1 MLAFYS
7 KKQHF
12 KSDGLPFQIVFHNQ
26 INEILHYHDFDEL
39 VIVLDGNGIH
49 ETKSMKS
56 VISAG
61 DVFLIKQGQQ
71 HIYTHMKNLSIVN
84 ILFEYDKL
92 EIDWNKFKNIQGFTA
107 LFETEPNLRERTNF
121 RNKHT
126 LNPEQLDQIS
136 ALLYKMKNEFD
147 GKKSGWDIMML
158 NLLQELFIMLARS
171 YSATTQ
177 KNSKY
182 MVCLTRM
189 TQFIENNYAKDIT
202 RDMIIHAGK
211 TSTAVGTRIFKEL
224 LGQSPV
230 EYLNHI
236 RLNHAVDMLQN
247 TDAGISEIAYACGF
261 GDSNYFSLRFKKKNG
276 ISPRAFRNNIK
287 STEK

>member
-1 MLAFYS
+1 M
-7 KKQHF
+7 
-12 KSDGLPFQIVFHNQ
+12 
-26 INEILHYHDFDEL
+26 
-39 VIVLDGNGIH
+39 
-49 ETKSMKS
+49 
-56 VISAG
+56 
-61 DVFLIKQGQQ
+61 
-71 HIYTHMKNLSIVN
+71 
-84 ILFEYDKL
+84 
-92 EIDWNKFKNIQGFTA
+92 
-107 LFETEPNLRERTNF
+107 RERTNF

-177 KNSKY
+177 KNSKH

-211 TSTAVGTRIFKEL
+211 TSTAVGTRI
-224 LGQSPV
+224 
-230 EYLNHI
+230 
-236 RLNHAVDMLQN
+236 
-247 TDAGISEIAYACGF
+247 
-261 GDSNYFSLRFKKKNG
+261 
-276 ISPRAFRNNIK
+276 
-287 STEK
+287 

>member
-1 MLAFYS
+1 
-7 KKQHF
+7 
-12 KSDGLPFQIVFHNQ
+12 
-26 INEILHYHDFDEL
+26 
-39 VIVLDGNGIH
+39 
-49 ETKSMKS
+49 
-56 VISAG
+56 
-61 DVFLIKQGQQ
+61 
-71 HIYTHMKNLSIVN
+71 
-84 ILFEYDKL
+84 
-92 EIDWNKFKNIQGFTA
+92 
-107 LFETEPNLRERTNF
+107 
-121 RNKHT
+121 
-126 LNPEQLDQIS
+126 
-136 ALLYKMKNEFD
+136 
-147 GKKSGWDIMML
+147 
-158 NLLQELFIMLARS
+158 
-171 YSATTQ
+171 
-177 KNSKY
+177 

-211 TSTAVGTRIFKEL
+211 TSTAAGTRIFKEL

-287 STEK
+287 FPEK